1 MVRFDYGALP
11 ATPDLVWR
19 VRELN
24 VDITG
29 TNAWMLR
36 VVDPARALEQSGW
49 PADADHRLDF
59 AVGEPGAPPH
69 YFTLE
74 VAGGSAQV
82 TPGGAGRVRIG
93 VGAFSSWFVGGMRAE
108 TAARLGFADGEP
120 DDLAIMDMLT
130 ADRRSWLPDM
140 F

>member
-1 MVRFDYGALP
+1 
-11 ATPDLVWR
+11 
-19 VRELN
+19 
-24 VDITG
+24 
-29 TNAWMLR
+29 
-36 VVDPARALEQSGW
+36 
-49 PADADHRLDF
+49 
-59 AVGEPGAPPH
+59 
-69 YFTLE
+69 
-74 VAGGSAQV
+74 
-82 TPGGAGRVRIG
+82 VRIG